1 MGAIAE
7 IRPGQSLELLKEL
20 HILTRDGKLN
30 QDSRRKLK
38 QVFHLCQFI
47 EPLLEESLAAQG

>member
-1 MGAIAE
+1 MAQSYE
-7 IRPGQSLELLKEL
+7 IKPEQSLELLKEL

-38 QVFHLCQFI
+38 QVYHCLVYTY
-47 EPLLEESLAAQG
+47 PSPRAS